1 MGLLSPNTET
11 LEITPGLLS
20 KLQVP
25 DLVELLLHRTSLFT
39 SATTSHIVDIGYI
52 HTIQKEINAIHA
64 EIKKRQEL
72 ALSKCPGVIK

>member
-1 MGLLSPNTET
+1 MGLLNPNTET
-11 LEITPGLLS
+11 LKITPELLS

-25 DLVELLLHRTSLFT
+25 DLVELLLHRSSLFA

-52 HTIQKEINAIHA
+52 DNIQKEINAIHA

-72 ALSKCPGVIK
+72 SLKSQ